1 MLYHFINLGFFG
13 IGNSD
18 VGEVAPCWYPSFKG
32 ADKKRKTFR
41 FTVFPLKDMSNFRDM
56 EIVDILSGSVN
67 SNLVVN
73 LKTPDRWRVK
83 RSNTNNTNI
92 TQTSTSFNKFRPSE
106 KSKTDSKITES
117 QNSIIKYLVQYSQ
130 VIQNPKKSK
139 RNCFFYYSVCYFFDR
154 YYSRL
159 SHSNRA
165 VLSFS
170 CMLFG
175 L

>member
-1 MLYHFINLGFFG
+1 
-13 IGNSD
+13 
-18 VGEVAPCWYPSFKG
+18 
-32 ADKKRKTFR
+32 
-41 FTVFPLKDMSNFRDM
+41 MSNFRDM

-117 QNSIIKYLVQYSQ
+117 QNSILKYLVQYSQ
-130 VIQNPKKSK
+130 VTQNPKKSK
-139 RNCFFYYSVCYFFDR
+139 RNCLFFFITVFAIFLIVITADFHIQIGQYSVFLACYSVCNFQSMKR
-154 YYSRL
+154 PVELNSLSSRVFCYITWFVI
-159 SHSNRA
+159 SPA
-165 VLSFS
+165 
-170 CMLFG
+170 
-175 L
+175 

>member
-1 MLYHFINLGFFG
+1 
-13 IGNSD
+13 
-18 VGEVAPCWYPSFKG
+18 
-32 ADKKRKTFR
+32 
-41 FTVFPLKDMSNFRDM
+41 MSNFRDM

-139 RNCFFYYSVCYFFDR
+139 RNCLFFLLQCLLFFWSLLQRDFHIQIGQYSVFLACYSVCNFQSVKR
-154 YYSRL
+154 PVELNSL
-159 SHSNRA
+159 SSKVFCYITWFVISPA
-165 VLSFS
+165 
-170 CMLFG
+170 
-175 L
+175 

>member
-1 MLYHFINLGFFG
+1 
-13 IGNSD
+13 
-18 VGEVAPCWYPSFKG
+18 
-32 ADKKRKTFR
+32 
-41 FTVFPLKDMSNFRDM
+41 MSNFRDM

-139 RNCFFYYSVCYFFDR
+139 RNCLFFLLQCLLFFWSLLQQTFTFKSGSTQFFLHAIR
-154 YYSRL
+154 FVIFNLWNVPWNWIASP
-159 SHSNRA
+159 
-165 VLSFS
+165 
-170 CMLFG
+170 
-175 L
+175 